1 MKVQNTLIE
10 LNSERAFQYAKRLA
24 LSAPGKFLLGL
35 AILISL
41 VSIPLLTRADQTNEA
56 RKLTG
61 NWLVTVTR
69 INPPPTLP
77 PTFLSLMTCFED
89 GNVSEESNTTSIRST
104 GHGNW
109 ERIGHQQFA
118 RSINYFR
125 FDATRNFLGMGR
137 ITATITLSEDGSQYV
152 ADAAVQN
159 FDASGNLLTTLQSTE
174 VGQRL

>member
-1 MKVQNTLIE
+1 MTE
-10 LNSERAFQYAKRLA
+10 SNSRRVLQCVRRLA
-24 LSAPGKFLLGL
+24 LSTPGKFLLAV
-35 AILISL
+35 AIIISL
-41 VSIPLLTRADQTNEA
+41 VSIPLLTRADQTNEE

-61 NWLVTVTR
+61 NWLVAVTR

-152 ADAAVQN
+152 ADATVQN